1 MKIFKEL
8 KNQRDLYEKTIKSY
22 NVKKDVS
29 LKEFNKNI
37 ERIDKSISNVREN
50 IDKIDDAI
58 SFFKNFKKEDIK
70 DICSS
75 YYFYDKLQF
84 TSNDLSKATN
94 FNIIYD
100 DNYIGG
106 HVNITLYYT
115 ISYDEISY
123 KVLCF
128 NEYVYNISRDG
139 FTYYKFENLNKKIEK
154 RFYTQYKK
162 IVTKAILKNF
172 DDIKISSHSEFY
184 EDYLE
189 LKKLRI
195 FK

>member
-8 KNQRDLYEKTIKSY
+8 KNQINIHKNTINSY
-22 NVKKDVS
+22 NVKKDYL

-37 ERIDKSISNVREN
+37 ETIDKSISTVREGIDEINN
-50 IDKIDDAI
+50 II
-58 SFFKNFKKEDIK
+58 SFFENFKKEDIK
-70 DICSS
+70 DICSF
-75 YYFYDKLQF
+75 YHFYDKIHF
-84 TSNDLSKATN
+84 TSDDLSKATN

-100 DNYIGG
+100 DLYVGG
-106 HVNITLYYT
+106 KIHITLYYT
-115 ISYDEISY
+115 ISYDKTSY

-128 NEYVYNISRDG
+128 NEYAYNISRDG

-172 DDIKISSHSEFY
+172 DNIKISSNSEFY
-184 EDYLE
+184 NEYLE